1 MFKPDGLY
9 RLLELVGDVQLVS
22 VEQEDDPV
30 SSLSEPLEDP
40 GEVVASVDQLLR
52 VLRTLPL
59 RYPSRP

>member
-40 GEVVASVDQLLR
+40 GEVVASVHQLL
-52 VLRTLPL
+52 L
-59 RYPSRP
+59 SC